1 MKTMK
6 FWAIALLTMAFTLPA
21 MAQTSLVGRV
31 YSDDN
36 VMKKQLDDATKDI
49 DKKIAEAKAEAVAKA
64 EKKKGRKLTAAEIA
78 EIDKKLK
85 EARTEMESVKK
96 GMKTS
101 VSVNFKTADEVV
113 MSMKVS
119 VSDAAMKAAGIGWL
133 KRKAIKAAMAIAPS
147 TQKMKYVVQGDL
159 VICSDGKDKDTLRLS
174 KDRQFVY
181 GKIDEKTSFTLKL
194 TK

>member
-1 MKTMK
+1 MK

-21 MAQTSLVGRV
+21 IAQTSLVGRV

>member
-1 MKTMK
+1 MK

>member
-78 EIDKKLK
+78 EIDNKLK

>member
-1 MKTMK
+1 MK

-78 EIDKKLK
+78 EIDNKLK

>member
-1 MKTMK
+1 MK

-64 EKKKGRKLTAAEIA
+64 EKKKGRKLTAAENA

>member
-1 MKTMK
+1 MK

-78 EIDKKLK
+78 EIDNKLK

-119 VSDAAMKAAGIGWL
+119 VSDAAMKAAGI
-133 KRKAIKAAMAIAPS
+133 
-147 TQKMKYVVQGDL
+147 
-159 VICSDGKDKDTLRLS
+159 
-174 KDRQFVY
+174 
-181 GKIDEKTSFTLKL
+181 
-194 TK
+194 